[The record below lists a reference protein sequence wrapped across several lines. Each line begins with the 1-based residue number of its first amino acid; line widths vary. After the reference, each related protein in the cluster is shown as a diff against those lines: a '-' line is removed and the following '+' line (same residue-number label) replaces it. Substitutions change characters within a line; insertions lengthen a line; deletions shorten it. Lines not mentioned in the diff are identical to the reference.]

1 MKFEWDEEKN
11 AENAR
16 KHGVRFEDAC
26 YVFAD
31 IYGLSKFDEEHSE
44 TEDRWILL
52 ARSPL
57 TGKIF
62 VVIHTY
68 RQHQGVERVRII
80 SVRPA
85 TRQERAAYL
94 KRAKR

>member
-11 AENAR
+11 SSNVR

-31 IYGLSKFDEEHSE
+31 ICGLSKFDEEHSE
-44 TEDRWILL
+44 GEERWILL

-57 TGKIF
+57 TGKVL
-62 VVIHTY
+62 VVSHTY
-68 RQHQGVERVRII
+68 REHQGQERVRIV
-80 SVRPA
+80 SVRSA
-85 TRQERAAYL
+85 TRKEQAAYQERA
-94 KRAKR
+94 RR